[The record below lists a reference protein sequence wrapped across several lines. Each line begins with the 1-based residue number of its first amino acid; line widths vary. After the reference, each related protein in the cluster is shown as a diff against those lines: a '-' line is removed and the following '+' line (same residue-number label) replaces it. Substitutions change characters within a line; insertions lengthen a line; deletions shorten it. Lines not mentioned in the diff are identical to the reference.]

1 MIQVLAQTLEAGD
14 EANAR
19 HLFDVFETL
28 LILVRNGPIQVSP
41 FLTSPQE
48 IPLLSLHI
56 PQLVQFFIQAGSN
69 RDIDAELRVLA
80 LNALNWTVQ

>member
-28 LILVRNGPIQVSP
+28 LILVRDAHMSNLLMRNTP
-41 FLTSPQE
+41 FIGNPFTESAHPAAC
-48 IPLLSLHI
+48 SALHSGR
-56 PQLVQFFIQAGSN
+56 L
-69 RDIDAELRVLA
+69 
-80 LNALNWTVQ
+80 

>member
-28 LILVRNGPIQVSP
+28 LILVGDAHILDLFTRNTAFIGNP
-41 FLTSPQE
+41 FTESAHPAAC
-48 IPLLSLHI
+48 SALH
-56 PQLVQFFIQAGSN
+56 PGWL
-69 RDIDAELRVLA
+69 
-80 LNALNWTVQ
+80 

>member
-28 LILVRNGPIQVSP
+28 LILVRNESVHDSIC
-41 FLTSPQE
+41 F
-48 IPLLSLHI
+48 
-56 PQLVQFFIQAGSN
+56 
-69 RDIDAELRVLA
+69 
-80 LNALNWTVQ
+80 

>member
-28 LILVRNGPIQVSP
+28 LILVRGTPISDFTHV
-41 FLTSPQE
+41 
-48 IPLLSLHI
+48 
-56 PQLVQFFIQAGSN
+56 
-69 RDIDAELRVLA
+69 
-80 LNALNWTVQ
+80 